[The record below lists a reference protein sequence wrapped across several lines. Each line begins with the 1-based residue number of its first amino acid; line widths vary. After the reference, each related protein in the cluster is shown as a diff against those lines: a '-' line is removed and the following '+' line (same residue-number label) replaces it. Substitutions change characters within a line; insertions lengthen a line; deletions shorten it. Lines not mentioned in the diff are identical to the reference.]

1 MNCAGETIASWRRV
15 LGQTSGD
22 KRRIFGRAAML
33 RLAENEQASER
44 QAIIDEPPRPAAR
57 SVRLISEK
65 MPQTRNYRAKALTK
79 AQEATAQ
86 Q

>member
-22 KRRIFGRAAML
+22 KRRIFGRAAIALL

-44 QAIIDEPPRPAAR
+44 QAIIDEPPRPATR

-65 MPQTRNYRAKALTK
+65 MPQSPVKKPIQADLS
-79 AQEATAQ
+79 
-86 Q
+86 